1 MKKAFVLSLLVPILA
16 LTMISCDADMRTNL
30 ANLMGNVSG
39 NVYVENGL
47 VEPNT
52 ADAEAAIAAVAA
64 ISGTSVTDDSD
75 TIFGISVPVPEGVN
89 SILAPQSDAVQDANA
104 AKLANTFN
112 STTQT
117 ATLLAELA
125 LPASLTQQQAATGSI
140 ELFNATLK
148 ELETTLSSV
157 SDLGET
163 FASLALPVPDAETE
177 LTQGDI
183 LAMQL
188 MTNLISN
195 TITALQSIADDGL
208 ANLDAEE
215 LEDEDN
221 QSTLLSIVDD
231 ALFVAQITEQISGAA
246 SIDFSGQLD
255 LASFFGEDS
264 DSMSVSRDIAL
275 TDAGK
280 FLGAINNLAP
290 DIIDLMGVTI
300 SGSTYTY
307 DAKVYKSFVLNQKT
321 YRSSI
326 EQAMKMIKLGKVN
339 TSNLTKAKFD
349 TSTLIKYVL
358 AIFFTE
364 YDAYIKNTIEDGSIT
379 DITDKPYDIIEAV
392 LNDNPKLGLGT
403 LTTTDSLNEPDPLPT
418 GFSFDGLSTYLHGKG
433 LIYFENVVDTLLEI
447 NKINGIAQLT
457 TALED
462 FVEDP
467 DGAGAE
473 ISDLEDWFNDLI

>member
-163 FASLALPVPDAETE
+163 FASLTLPVPADPSK
-177 LTQGDI
+177 LTKGDV

-358 AIFFTE
+358 AIFITE
-364 YDAYIKNTIEDGSIT
+364 YDGYIRGESE
-379 DITDKPYDIIEAV
+379 ITDKPYDIIEAV

-403 LTTTDSLNEPDPLPT
+403 LTTTDSLNEPTIT
-418 GFSFDGLSTYLHGKG
+418 GFSFDGLSTYLHGKR
-433 LIYFENVVDTLLEI
+433 LLYFENVVDTLLEI
-447 NKINGIAQLT
+447 NKINGIVQLT

>member
-52 ADAEAAIAAVAA
+52 ADAEAAVAAVAA
-64 ISGTSVTDDSD
+64 IGTAAGSTATATVSSGAATVTIGTTLNVNVPTTST
-75 TIFGISVPVPEGVN
+75 TTLTT
-89 SILAPQSDAVQDANA
+89 LAPQTETEQDA
-104 AKLANTFN
+104 LAESLADTFN
-112 STTQT
+112 SDTQT
-117 ATLLAELA
+117 ETLLTELA
-125 LPASLTQQQAATGSI
+125 QPATTAQQEAATGSI
-140 ELFNATLK
+140 EVFNATLTA
-148 ELETTLSSV
+148 LQSALPSG
-157 SDLGET
+157 SDLGTT
-163 FASLALPVPDAETE
+163 FASLTLPVPDAETE

-195 TITALQSIADDGL
+195 TVAALEAIAPSGDLGAITSTTL
-208 ANLDAEE
+208 
-215 LEDEDN
+215 EDN

-231 ALFVAQITEQISGAA
+231 ALFAAQVTEQISGAA

-255 LASFFGEDS
+255 LASLLEDLNKS
-264 DSMSVSRDIAL
+264 KSVEL
-275 TDAGK
+275 TDAGE
-280 FLGAINNLAP
+280 FLGTINNLAP

-358 AIFFTE
+358 AIFITE
-364 YDAYIKNTIEDGSIT
+364 YDGYIRGTSA
-379 DITDKPYDIIEAV
+379 ITDKPYDIIEAV

-403 LTTTDSLNEPDPLPT
+403 LTTTDSLNEPTIT

-433 LIYFENVVDTLLEI
+433 LLYFENVVDTLLEI
-447 NKINGIAQLT
+447 NKINGIVQLT

>member
-1 MKKAFVLSLLVPILA
+1 
-16 LTMISCDADMRTNL
+16 
-30 ANLMGNVSG
+30 
-39 NVYVENGL
+39 
-47 VEPNT
+47 
-52 ADAEAAIAAVAA
+52 
-64 ISGTSVTDDSD
+64 
-75 TIFGISVPVPEGVN
+75 
-89 SILAPQSDAVQDANA
+89 
-104 AKLANTFN
+104 
-112 STTQT
+112 
-117 ATLLAELA
+117 
-125 LPASLTQQQAATGSI
+125 
-140 ELFNATLK
+140 
-148 ELETTLSSV
+148 V

-379 DITDKPYDIIEAV
+379 DITAKPYDIIEAV

-433 LIYFENVVDTLLEI
+433 LLYFENVVDTLLEI
-447 NKINGIAQLT
+447 NKINGIVQLT

-467 DGAGAE
+467 DGAGTE

>member
-52 ADAEAAIAAVAA
+52 ADAEAAVAAVAA
-64 ISGTSVTDDSD
+64 ISGTTVEAGDSD
-75 TIFGISVPVPEGVN
+75 TLGISVTVPGTVT
-89 SILAPQSDAVQDANA
+89 SILVPQTETEQDA
-104 AKLANTFN
+104 LAESLADTFN
-112 STTQT
+112 SDTQT
-117 ATLLAELA
+117 ETLLTELA
-125 LPASLTQQQAATGSI
+125 LPATAAQQEAATGSI
-140 ELFNATLK
+140 EVFNATLTA
-148 ELETTLSSV
+148 LQSALPSG
-157 SDLGET
+157 SDLGTT
-163 FASLALPVPDAETE
+163 FASLTLPVPDAETE

-195 TITALQSIADDGL
+195 TVAALEAIAPSGDLGAITSTTL
-208 ANLDAEE
+208 
-215 LEDEDN
+215 EDN

-231 ALFVAQITEQISGAA
+231 ALFAAQVTEQISGAA

-255 LASFFGEDS
+255 LASLLEDLNKS
-264 DSMSVSRDIAL
+264 KSVEL
-275 TDAGK
+275 TDAGE
-280 FLGAINNLAP
+280 FLGTINNLAP

-379 DITDKPYDIIEAV
+379 DITAKPYDIIEAV

-433 LIYFENVVDTLLEI
+433 LLYFENVVDTLLEI
-447 NKINGIAQLT
+447 NKINGIVQLT

-467 DGAGAE
+467 DGAGTE